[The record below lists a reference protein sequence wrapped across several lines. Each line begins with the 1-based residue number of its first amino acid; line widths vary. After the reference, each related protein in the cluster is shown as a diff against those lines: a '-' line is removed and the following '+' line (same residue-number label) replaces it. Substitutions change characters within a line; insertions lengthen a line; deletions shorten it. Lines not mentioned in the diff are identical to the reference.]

1 MAGKKVKSLKKK
13 CSMIMMLGLTALSL
27 WGCGSINP
35 DKYVTLGNYET
46 LTVQVDRYTYTEE
59 DLQQFVEY
67 ELINYVE
74 VLDLYEYQTISANTV
89 AADSL
94 VNIDYVITSDGE
106 AVESSA
112 VQGEHYAM
120 DAENYINMDELI
132 GKSVGETV
140 VIDFSA
146 TEEEALYF
154 GIMDPEEHELLML
167 VTINA
172 IETRQMPAFDDG
184 LIARMNLEGGITTM
198 DQFKETF
205 RVYLQD
211 SCDSQNQ
218 TAKETA
224 VWDAVYNICEVE
236 EPPEELVNRFYE
248 QRKQDF
254 IDYASIL
261 EDQGM
266 DTAEAEAEAAYL
278 DDIILEL
285 AKEEAKVELVYL
297 AIAKKEGIKI
307 SDKQLTDAAEEEYQS
322 YGYES
327 AQAMID
333 DIGEEEYRSQVLRR
347 EVLERLSS
355 TVTIVDGTV
364 SPVIVIPGTEQ

>member
-1 MAGKKVKSLKKK
+1 MKPLKKK
-13 CSMIMMLGLTALSL
+13 YNMIVILGLISLSL
-27 WGCGSINP
+27 WGCGAINP

-46 LTVQVDRYTYTEE
+46 LTVQVDRYTFTEE

-67 ELINYVE
+67 ELTTYVE
-74 VLDLYEYQTISANTV
+74 VLDLYEYQTVSANV
-89 AADSL
+89 VEADSI
-94 VNIDYVITSDGE
+94 VNIDYVITDDGE
-106 AVESSA
+106 PIESSA
-112 VQGEHYAM
+112 AQGEHYAM
-120 DAENYINMDELI
+120 NGENYLNLDELI

-140 VIDFSA
+140 VINFSA

-248 QRKQDF
+248 QKKQDF
-254 IDYASIL
+254 EDFVSLMGDQEMLATVEEAYSDDTIL
-261 EDQGM
+261 EQ
-266 DTAEAEAEAAYL
+266 
-278 DDIILEL
+278 
-285 AKEEAKVELVYL
+285 AK
-297 AIAKKEGIKI
+297 
-307 SDKQLTDAAEEEYQS
+307 
-322 YGYES
+322 
-327 AQAMID
+327 
-333 DIGEEEYRSQVLRR
+333 
-347 EVLERLSS
+347 
-355 TVTIVDGTV
+355 
-364 SPVIVIPGTEQ
+364 

>member
-1 MAGKKVKSLKKK
+1 MKSLKKK
-13 CSMIMMLGLTALSL
+13 CSVMILLGLVILSL

-46 LTVQVDRYTYTEE
+46 LTVQVDRYTFTED

-67 ELINYVE
+67 ELRQYIE
-74 VLDLYEYQTISANTV
+74 VLDLYDYETISANGV
-89 AADSL
+89 ASDSI
-94 VNIDYVITSDGE
+94 VNIDYVVTRDGE
-106 AVESSA
+106 SA
-112 VQGEHYAM
+112 GSTEVHGMHYVMDGE
-120 DAENYINMDELI
+120 NPFRLDELI

-140 VIDFSA
+140 VIDFSDSP
-146 TEEEALYF
+146 EESLYF
-154 GIMDPEEHELLML
+154 GVTDIDETEAFLL

-172 IETRQMPAFDDG
+172 IEARRMPTYDDA
-184 LIARMNLEGGITTM
+184 LIAKLNLEGVATM
-198 DQFKETF
+198 DQFQETF

-224 VWDAVYNICEVE
+224 VRDAVFSICEVG
-236 EPPEELVNRFYE
+236 EPPEELVDRFFAKK
-248 QRKQDF
+248 KQDYEE
-254 IDYASIL
+254 YASFMESTEGSSEL
-261 EDQGM
+261 GTQALDQLF
-266 DTAEAEAEAAYL
+266 L
-278 DDIILEL
+278 DE
-285 AKEEAKVELVYL
+285 AKEDAKAELIYL

-307 SDKQLTDAAEEEYQS
+307 SDDQLKEAAEGEYQS

-347 EVLERLSS
+347 EVMEHLSS
-355 TVTIVDGTV
+355 VVTIVDGTV
-364 SPVIVIPGTEQ
+364 SPVIVIPE

>member
-1 MAGKKVKSLKKK
+1 MAGKKVKSFKKR
-13 CSMIMMLGLTALSL
+13 CSMIMILGLISLSL

-46 LTVQVDRYTYTEE
+46 LTVQVDRYAFTEE

-67 ELINYVE
+67 ELTNYVE

-89 AADSL
+89 ANDSI

-112 VQGEHYAM
+112 VRGEHYAM
-120 DAENYINMDELI
+120 DAENYLSMDELI

-172 IETRQMPAFDDG
+172 IETRRMPAFDDE
-184 LIARMNLEGGITTM
+184 LIARMNLEGGVTTM

-218 TAKETA
+218 IAKETA
-224 VWDAVYNICEVE
+224 VWDAVYGICEVG
-236 EPPEELVNRFYE
+236 EPPEELVNKFFE
-248 QRKQDF
+248 QKKQDF
-254 IDYASIL
+254 EDFISMMG
-261 EDQGM
+261 DQGM
-266 DTAEAEAEAAYL
+266 VSEAESPYL
-278 DDIILEL
+278 DDTILEQ

-307 SDKQLTDAAEEEYQS
+307 SDKQLTEAAEEEYQS

-333 DIGEEEYRSQVLRR
+333 DMGGEEYRSQVLRR

>member
-120 DAENYINMDELI
+120 DAENYIKMDELI

-248 QRKQDF
+248 QRKQDY
-254 IDYASIL
+254 IDFASIL

-278 DDIILEL
+278 DDIVLEL

>member
-112 VQGEHYAM
+112 VQGEHCAM
-120 DAENYINMDELI
+120 DAENYIKMDELI

-248 QRKQDF
+248 QRKQDY
-254 IDYASIL
+254 IDFASIL

-278 DDIILEL
+278 DDIVLEL

-333 DIGEEEYRSQVLRR
+333 DIGEEEYRSRVLRR
-347 EVLERLSS
+347 EVLEHLSS

>member
-1 MAGKKVKSLKKK
+1 MKSFKKK
-13 CSMIMMLGLTALSL
+13 YSIVMILGLISLSL

-46 LTVQVDRYTYTEE
+46 LTVQVDRYTFTEE

-67 ELINYVE
+67 ELTNYVE

-89 AADSL
+89 AGDSI
-94 VNIDYVITSDGE
+94 VNIDYIITSDGE
-106 AVESSA
+106 AVEGSE
-112 VQGEHYAM
+112 VRGEHYAM
-120 DAENYINMDELI
+120 DAENYLNMDELI

-154 GIMDPEEHELLML
+154 GIMEPEGHELLML

-172 IETRQMPAFDDG
+172 IETRRMPAFDDG
-184 LIARMNLEGGITTM
+184 LIAKMELEGGVTTM
-198 DQFKETF
+198 EQFKETF

-211 SCDSQNQ
+211 SCDSQNR

-224 VWDAVYNICEVE
+224 VWNAVYGICEVS

-248 QRKQDF
+248 QKKQDF
-254 IDYASIL
+254 
-261 EDQGM
+261 EDFLSMVGNQGM
-266 DTAEAEAEAAYL
+266 DTAEAESAYL
-278 DDIILEL
+278 DDTILEQ

-307 SDKQLTDAAEEEYQS
+307 GDEQLMEAAEEEYQS

-333 DIGEEEYRSQVLRR
+333 NIGKEEYRSQVLRR
-347 EVLERLSS
+347 KVLEHLGS
-355 TVTIVDGTV
+355 VITIVDGTV
-364 SPVIVIPGTEQ
+364 SPVVVIPGTEQ

>member
-1 MAGKKVKSLKKK
+1 MKSIKKK
-13 CSMIMMLGLTALSL
+13 CCMIMILGWISLSL

-67 ELINYVE
+67 ELANYIE

-106 AVESSA
+106 PVESSA
-112 VQGEHYAM
+112 VRGEHYAM
-120 DAENYINMDELI
+120 DAENYINMDELV

-184 LIARMNLEGGITTM
+184 LIAKMNLEGGVTTM

-248 QRKQDF
+248 QKKQDY
-254 IDYASIL
+254 IDFASIL

-285 AKEEAKVELVYL
+285 AKEEAKTELVYL
-297 AIAKKEGIKI
+297 AIAKKEGIEI

-333 DIGEEEYRSQVLRR
+333 DIGEEDYRSQVLRR
-347 EVLERLSS
+347 EVLEHLISA
-355 TVTIVDGTV
+355 VTIVDGTV